1 MLFHGS
7 LIYRAIKRAVK
18 GFPRP
23 LINLNKE
30 LFAQIVDQAFGQ
42 PLNPPF
48 DPYANSLNYQLAA
61 YITTVVGPN
70 IYVGIIPKLQN
81 TESKEVSDQF
91 LKFFFT
97 ILFTYLLKECLRNL
111 LLKKDKGK
119 NILTLFFY

>member
-23 LINLNKE
+23 LINLNKD

-61 YITTVVGPN
+61 YITTLVGPDM
-70 IYVGIIPKLQN
+70 YVGIIPKLQN

-91 LKFFFT
+91 LK
-97 ILFTYLLKECLRNL
+97 
-111 LLKKDKGK
+111 
-119 NILTLFFY
+119 LFFRFCLLTCLKSACVIYY